1 MWPQQALITKIMLV
15 MQLSRGFHRKII
27 YNIGTNLEG
36 FIENWISCLL
46 LDTCFELGFFAG
58 IRE

>member
-15 MQLSRGFHRKII
+15 MQLSRGFHGKII

-46 LDTCFELGFFAG
+46 LDTCF
-58 IRE
+58 